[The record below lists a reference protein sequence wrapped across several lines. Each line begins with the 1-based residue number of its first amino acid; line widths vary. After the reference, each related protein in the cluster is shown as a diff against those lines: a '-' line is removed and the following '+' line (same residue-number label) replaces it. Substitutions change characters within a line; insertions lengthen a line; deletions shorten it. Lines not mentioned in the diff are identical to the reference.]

1 MKLPQPTLRT
11 KIVLATIVLIIGANI
26 AVFVAMF
33 QTSAEVIRRDLLSR
47 QTMSMQLLGKTVQK
61 ALPDLQFIDDK
72 GQLRDRVIW
81 PSIPEQIDPVIIDT
95 VGNLTGETATIFRWD
110 SDAADFLRV
119 MTNII
124 KPDGTRAVGT
134 YLGVDNPVHA
144 TILSGQTFMGEA
156 VILGK
161 PYLTIYQPVFGTNG
175 DITGILYVGVH
186 RTQLDAARRDL
197 AVRALIVSAVFMA
210 LSIAIAMIGVKW
222 MLRPLRRLS
231 DDIRVIASGNLDKV
245 IPGTNQR
252 DEIGSIANSVEDFRC
267 KLITAREA
275 EADTK
280 SRREDQKF
288 VIETLGH
295 SLEKLSRKDLSVNLG
310 ASVDSFPADYEN
322 LRQRFEKMVT
332 GLAQAMAMV
341 RDTAEQASGASDE
354 LAGAAQDLSTKVAEQ
369 AAALEQSAAAVQ
381 MMSDSSQ
388 DIARRASEANTMS
401 EQSRQRASQG
411 AELLKQAVEA
421 MGDIVQSS
429 QAITDIINVIDD
441 IAFQTNILALNA
453 GVEAQRSGTHGK
465 GFSVVALEVGTLAQR
480 VATSAQDIKALVAQS
495 RRQVDTGSDLINRTS
510 NAIYDTLEQTDRV
523 DQSLTEIAAAVGNQ
537 SSGLSELSTGISSLD
552 QATQRSAIIAKELTD
567 AGAILVTEA
576 QRLLSTIGEFSLPSD
591 PERSAA
597 PEQEAK
603 NQAA

>member
-1 MKLPQPTLRT
+1 MQLPQPTLRT
-11 KIVLATIVLIIGANI
+11 KIVLGTVCLIIGANI

-33 QTSAEVIRRDLLSR
+33 QTSADVIRRDLLAR
-47 QTMSMQLLGKTVQK
+47 QTMSIQLLGKTVQK
-61 ALPDLQFIDDK
+61 ALPDLQFIDED
-72 GQLRDRVIW
+72 GTLLDRALW
-81 PSIPEQIDPVIIDT
+81 PSVPQQIDPAIIDT

-110 SDAADFLRV
+110 SDAGDFLRV

-144 TILSGQTFMGEA
+144 TILSGQTYKGEA
-156 VILGK
+156 IILGK
-161 PYLTIYQPVFGTNG
+161 PYLTVYQPVFGTNG

-186 RTQLDAARRDL
+186 RTALDAAYRDL
-197 AVRALIVSAVFMA
+197 AVRALIVSAVCMA
-210 LSIAIAMIGVKW
+210 LGIVIAMVGAKW
-222 MLRPLRRLS
+222 MLGPLRRLS
-231 DDIRVIASGNLDKV
+231 DEIRVMASGDLDRA
-245 IPGTNQR
+245 IPGAGR
-252 DEIGSIANSVEDFRC
+252 PDEIGSIASSMEDFRR
-267 KLITAREA
+267 KLIAAREA
-275 EADTK
+275 EADTEK
-280 SRREDQKF
+280 RREDQNF
-288 VIETLGH
+288 VIDTLGR
-295 SLEKLSRKDLSVNLG
+295 SLEKLSRKDLTVNLG
-310 ASVDSFPADYEN
+310 ASIDSFPADYEN
-322 LRQRFEKMVT
+322 LRQRFEKMVV
-332 GLAQAMAMV
+332 GLAEAMSTV
-341 RDTAEQASGASDE
+341 RDTAEQTSGASDE

-388 DIARRASEANTMS
+388 DIARRASEANDMS

-411 AELLKQAVEA
+411 ADLLKQAVEA

-465 GFSVVALEVGTLAQR
+465 GFSVVALEVGSLAQR
-480 VATSAQDIKALVAQS
+480 VATSAQDIKTLVAQS
-495 RRQVDTGSDLINRTS
+495 RRQVDTGSELINRTS
-510 NAIYDTLEQTDRV
+510 NAIYDALEQTDRV
-523 DQSLTEIAAAVGNQ
+523 DQSLSEIAAAVGNQ

-576 QRLLSTIGEFSLPSD
+576 QRLLSTIGEFELPS
-591 PERSAA
+591 PAKRSDASEETSESRAA
-597 PEQEAK
+597 
-603 NQAA
+603 